1 MSGMLV
7 VGAVAAV
14 RRMRSLRGCARRGV
28 RYGVTVRGV
37 MMCGVRVVSIVGVSV
52 VSIGRMRVL
61 TWRRLASHRAILVG
75 VLSEHA

>member
-1 MSGMLV
+1 
-7 VGAVAAV
+7 
-14 RRMRSLRGCARRGV
+14 
-28 RYGVTVRGV
+28 
-37 MMCGVRVVSIVGVSV
+37 VRVVSIVGVSV